1 MARKMNPAELRERVA
16 GYLED
21 HHTMT
26 VATVSKEDGTPDAA
40 SVFYACDSSLR
51 LLFLSKPSS
60 AHGRNI
66 GERAPVAV
74 TVAGEY
80 GDWELIQGV
89 QLWGE
94 ASRLH
99 GLAGTQALSF
109 YITRFPF
116 VSDILKQSRMAKLAK
131 ELGVYRVTPERVAFT
146 DNTTGVFGRE
156 ILGLG
161 TQ

>member
-1 MARKMNPAELRERVA
+1 MIPAELRERVA
-16 GYLED
+16 GYLKE

-26 VATVSKEDGTPDAA
+26 VATVSKEDGGPDAA

-66 GERAPVAV
+66 AEKAPVAV
-74 TVAGEY
+74 TVAGEC

-99 GLAGTQALSF
+99 GLASTQALGF
-109 YITRFPF
+109 YVTRFPF
-116 VSDILKQSRMAKLAK
+116 VSDILKQPKMAGLAK
-131 ELGVYRVTPERVAFT
+131 EIAVYRVTPERVAFT
-146 DNTTGVFGRE
+146 DNTTGVFGRA
-156 ILGLG
+156 ILSLG